1 MQFGGH
7 GSLSVEL
14 FKVKKYLK
22 NKENFKNSFESDNK
36 TSDLGKLQKVSH
48 VRSLNLESSKEYEP

>member
-22 NKENFKNSFESDNK
+22 TRKV
-36 TSDLGKLQKVSH
+36 LKLF
-48 VRSLNLESSKEYEP
+48 

>member
-22 NKENFKNSFESDNK
+22 TRKILKTLESDNK